1 MCVRLTDRALCL
13 TEFASGETICLKQRA
28 PETALYC
35 ASGRSSLQFA
45 TANWRWGTFGDDRP
59 LTLGIMGGQFAGL
72 VAILPAIAASQAN
85 LAALAA

>member
-45 TANWRWGTFGDDRP
+45 TPSEQIGGTRTRPWKEKAGVASARRSPPLPGQRLASARQRGVDR
-59 LTLGIMGGQFAGL
+59 
-72 VAILPAIAASQAN
+72 
-85 LAALAA
+85 